1 MQNARIFATEA
12 TTIHPCDA
20 VRGLQASSD
29 MRLPSRPDSKK
40 TEGSGFVPP
49 RRDPSFV
56 DRQRLD
62 SDVRCFLRQPSTPWM
77 VFDRDDVTAG
87 VPPEPEP
94 APTPFVG
101 SVLAGSGSSVVREA
115 GFFPQTDSYAPELPA
130 EASTAAMVT
139 ELADAPSAEVPI
151 EALPRPKRAWAPITG
166 AVVVALAGAG
176 LLVALFSPSVHGE
189 ARETKKSAAAAMSLP
204 DAPPPNLD
212 PQPEPK
218 AEKASTPAAPVTKAV
233 STSKFGKLTI
243 TGAATRHHV
252 FMDGKRFLGT
262 GTRSFT
268 VMCGTHAIGID
279 SRTDTKDLDVPCG
292 GELVVSE

>member
-1 MQNARIFATEA
+1 
-12 TTIHPCDA
+12 
-20 VRGLQASSD
+20 
-29 MRLPSRPDSKK
+29 
-40 TEGSGFVPP
+40 
-49 RRDPSFV
+49 
-56 DRQRLD
+56 
-62 SDVRCFLRQPSTPWM
+62 M
-77 VFDRDDVTAG
+77 VFDRDDVTA
-87 VPPEPEP
+87 PPEPEP
-94 APTPFVG
+94 APAPFVG

-115 GFFPQTDSYAPELPA
+115 GFFPQTDSYAPEMPA

-139 ELADAPSAEVPI
+139 ELADAPRADVAI
-151 EALPRPKRAWAPITG
+151 EALPPPRKRGWAPITG

-176 LLVALFSPSVHGE
+176 LLVALFSPSSRSE
-189 ARETKKSAAAAMSLP
+189 ARETKAAAAAMSLP

-218 AEKASTPAAPVTKAV
+218 TEKASTPAAPVTKAV
-233 STSKFGKLTI
+233 PTSKFGKLTI